1 MKIAGSSVVPRS
13 TVRGAVGRRVENING
28 SGKLGEDCFRQPV
41 QPTGFVERRRS
52 QRASR
57 FDTRFY
63 CDAERRGTPL
73 GFAAQVLG
81 QVLNAGRTSPIA
93 AARVY
98 ARAISGQ
105 QKKRLVGIL

>member
-1 MKIAGSSVVPRS
+1 MEIAGSTIPAR
-13 TVRGAVGRRVENING
+13 VRARAVLRRRVEKANCADVLAG
-28 SGKLGEDCFRQPV
+28 DLCSEPV
-41 QPTGFVERRRS
+41 QPAGFVERRGA

-73 GFAAQVLG
+73 AFVAQVLG
-81 QVLNAGRTSPIA
+81 QVLDAGRNSPVA

-98 ARAISGQ
+98 ARANSS
-105 QKKRLVGIL
+105 KKKTRVIGVL

>member
-1 MKIAGSSVVPRS
+1 MKIAGSPVVPRS
-13 TVRGAVGRRVENING
+13 AARAAAGRRVENING
-28 SGKLGEDCFRQPV
+28 SGKLGEDSFRQPV
-41 QPTGFVERRRS
+41 QPADFAERRRS

-73 GFAAQVLG
+73 GFVAQVLG
-81 QVLNAGRTSPIA
+81 QVLNAGRNSPIA

-98 ARAISGQ
+98 ARASREQKQPRVVSIS
-105 QKKRLVGIL
+105 